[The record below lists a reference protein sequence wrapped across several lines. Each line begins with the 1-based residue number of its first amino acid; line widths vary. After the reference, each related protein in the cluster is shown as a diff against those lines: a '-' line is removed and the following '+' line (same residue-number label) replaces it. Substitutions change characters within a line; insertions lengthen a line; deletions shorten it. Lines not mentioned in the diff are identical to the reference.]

1 MVRGWAEQHG
11 IRTLSYINPFFS
23 EYVDPNAP
31 IPNVTAAAAAAAST
45 SPTGRNLYRE
55 GIQHGYFV
63 NKTGAGPKGAVGAY
77 SMHSGSIEF
86 CMLDTT
92 NPAARRW
99 MKDVMK
105 VRPLATHVCQ
115 WRCTALHC
123 TAQHTHARY
132 HPSPT
137 LPAVHDRRDRRERV
151 DG

>member
-1 MVRGWAEQHG
+1 MVRGWAEEHG

-23 EYVDPNAP
+23 EYIDPNAP
-31 IPNVTAAAAAAAST
+31 IPNATAAAAAAST

-115 WRCTALHC
+115 WRCTALHS
-123 TAQHTHARY
+123 TAHSR
-132 HPSPT
+132 T
-137 LPAVHDRRDRRERV
+137 LPPIPNAPHST
-151 DG
+151 